1 MEMCRTYGELNNP
14 LEQRKRFEEQQ
25 ESKKE
30 GGDEENWTAD
40 YKFVEAM
47 EYGMPPQSGSGLG
60 IDRWVK
66 VLTNAQSL
74 RECIA
79 YPIMKPEK

>member
-1 MEMCRTYGELNNP
+1 MVRLNDP
-14 LEQRKRFEEQQ
+14 MDQMRRFIEQQ
-25 ESKKE
+25 ESQE
-30 GGDEENWTAD
+30 DGQDEENWAAD
-40 YKFVEAM
+40 YEFVEAM

-66 VLTNAQSL
+66 VLTDSASL

>member
-1 MEMCRTYGELNNP
+1 
-14 LEQRKRFEEQQ
+14 
-25 ESKKE
+25 
-30 GGDEENWTAD
+30 
-40 YKFVEAM
+40 
-47 EYGMPPQSGSGLG
+47 MPPQSGSGLG

-66 VLTNAQSL
+66 VLTDAQSL